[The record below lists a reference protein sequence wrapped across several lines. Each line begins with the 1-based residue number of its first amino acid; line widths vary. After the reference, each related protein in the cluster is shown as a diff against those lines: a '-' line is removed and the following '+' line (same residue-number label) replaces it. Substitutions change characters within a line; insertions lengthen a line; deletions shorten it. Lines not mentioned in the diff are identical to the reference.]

1 MDAIMLITIAMA
13 LPFWWGMGLLVLA
26 LLGDVSA
33 WWRPRV
39 SRLFARL
46 ERMGRVPPEWT
57 APSAGGSEKT

>member
-1 MDAIMLITIAMA
+1 MDAGVILFTIAMT
-13 LPFWWGMGLLVLA
+13 LPIWWGMGLLALA

-46 ERMGRVPPEWT
+46 ERMGRVPPGST
-57 APSAGGSEKT
+57 APSSETGT